1 MPEQHDNAHLT
12 LIVDGDYLYRAF
24 KDVLGRSPTSADR
37 TDFEE
42 LKRYAASMR
51 PGGYFVTA
59 RYFQRRQPSDAFY
72 SALERFGY
80 ELVLTDYNE
89 FESWRV
95 VKRNIISELQAARA
109 AGNDVLYVGGDS
121 YAGEITVA
129 LLNLRVRPDGSRRKL
144 YVAHFDR
151 RTDFI
156 GEELETLD
164 LVSDIEA
171 VPPHVYRESD
181 ERTRYPEGYLQATQ
195 QQQPIPP
202 PPPPPTLPPESPLA
216 RQLRQAID
224 DSPGFTVP
232 PMEEA
237 PPNYVAP
244 QPVEVA
250 AGPRNIVVLIDHEN
264 IDWSLGNLIGADR
277 LNAET
282 RPRWSE
288 LRRFVEQRAQGGNVQ
303 FLSFLQHNNAITG
316 FAVYLDGE
324 EGFRPILL
332 ESETDQ
338 TGRRRPV
345 VDEAIHRSL
354 IALRERECDVLLVSN
369 DGGYLRHIQALREHG
384 LFRRSFGVIGFID
397 EMSAL
402 YRNESWV
409 DTFDLE
415 RDVGAFSYTLP
426 RRYMPV
432 AVDEFDVSA
441 VLGDFGLPGP
451 GAAAIESAGA
461 AADLDEEPPYD
472 DEEEDEPAGFKVIL
486 ESHGTDLLAVVEVV
500 RSTAGVPLL
509 DAKRMVERAPVTI
522 QAGLTEPQADALEAA
537 LLDAG
542 AGVEVI
548 ELE

>member
-181 ERTRYPEGYLQATQ
+181 ERTRYPEGYLQAT

-451 GAAAIESAGA
+451 GAAAVESASA

-472 DEEEDEPAGFKVIL
+472 DEEEEEPAGFKVIL

>member
-195 QQQPIPP
+195 QQPIPP

-232 PMEEA
+232 PIEEA

-451 GAAAIESAGA
+451 GAAAIESADA

-509 DAKRMVERAPVTI
+509 VAKRLVERAPVTI

>member
-181 ERTRYPEGYLQATQ
+181 ERTRYPEGYLQAT

>member
-195 QQQPIPP
+195 QQPIPP

-232 PMEEA
+232 PIEEA

-509 DAKRMVERAPVTI
+509 DAKRLVERAPVTI

>member
-181 ERTRYPEGYLQATQ
+181 ERTRYPEGYLQAT

-472 DEEEDEPAGFKVIL
+472 DEEEEEPAGFKVIL

-509 DAKRMVERAPVTI
+509 DAKRLVERAPVTI

>member
-181 ERTRYPEGYLQATQ
+181 ERTRYPEGYLQAT

-451 GAAAIESAGA
+451 GAAAIESADA
-461 AADLDEEPPYD
+461 AADLAEEPPYD

-509 DAKRMVERAPVTI
+509 DAKRLVERAPVTI

>member
-181 ERTRYPEGYLQATQ
+181 ERTRYPEGYLQAT

-441 VLGDFGLPGP
+441 VLGDFGLPDP

-509 DAKRMVERAPVTI
+509 VAKRMVERAPVTI

>member
-224 DSPGFTVP
+224 NSPGFTVP
-232 PMEEA
+232 PIEEA

-282 RPRWSE
+282 RPCWSE

>member
-181 ERTRYPEGYLQATQ
+181 ERTRYPEGYLQAT

-472 DEEEDEPAGFKVIL
+472 DEEDEPAGFKVIL

>member
-181 ERTRYPEGYLQATQ
+181 ERTRYPEGYLQAT

-472 DEEEDEPAGFKVIL
+472 DEEEEEPAGFKVIL

>member
-224 DSPGFTVP
+224 NSPGFTVP
-232 PMEEA
+232 PIEEA

-509 DAKRMVERAPVTI
+509 VAKRMVERAPVTI

>member
-181 ERTRYPEGYLQATQ
+181 ERTRYPEGYLQAT

-500 RSTAGVPLL
+500 RSTAGIPLL

>member
-224 DSPGFTVP
+224 NSPGFTVP
-232 PMEEA
+232 PIEEA

-451 GAAAIESAGA
+451 GAAAIESTGA

>member
-181 ERTRYPEGYLQATQ
+181 ERTRYPEGYLQAT

-509 DAKRMVERAPVTI
+509 DAKRLVERAPVTI

>member
-181 ERTRYPEGYLQATQ
+181 ERTRYPEGYLQAT

-441 VLGDFGLPGP
+441 VLGDFGLPDP

>member
-195 QQQPIPP
+195 QQPIPP
-202 PPPPPTLPPESPLA
+202 PPPPPALPPESPLA

-224 DSPGFTVP
+224 ESPGFTVP

-451 GAAAIESAGA
+451 GAAAIESADA

-509 DAKRMVERAPVTI
+509 VAKRLVERAPVTI